1 MLERV
6 PRFNVRKRVFASVPD
21 ADAVLADLN
30 EPVTKA
36 SLTFRPGADDKLA
49 PAEPEC
55 SIRQRPRTIE
65 GALEYLDTRILS
77 RRAGG
82 FDKLLYLASFR
93 DLTSGVYVDNSLTTV
108 FGPELAAEA
117 MTRAHRIVFHRILDA
132 PFAVTIEE
140 FRTYLAQLPVPAE
153 PVIRTW
159 RNLRICRTLIPNDAE
174 SREVVLFECLMDVV
188 LGASEGQA

>member
-1 MLERV
+1 M
-6 PRFNVRKRVFASVPD
+6 PD
-21 ADAVLADLN
+21 ADSVLKDLI
-30 EPVTKA
+30 EPATKA
-36 SLTFRPGADDKLA
+36 SITFRPGLDHRLM
-49 PAEPEC
+49 PAEPEF

-65 GALEYLDTRILS
+65 SALEYLDTRILS

-82 FDKLLYLASFR
+82 FDQLLYLASFR
-93 DLTSGVYVDNSLTTV
+93 DLTSGVYLDNSLTTD

-117 MTRAHRIVFHRILDA
+117 MKRAHRSVFHRILDA

-140 FRTYLAQLPVPAE
+140 FRKYLTQLPVPAE
-153 PVIRTW
+153 SVIRTW